1 MPQDVAVGKPVF
13 RVLDLADDSL
23 KSPKPRIPVSVDSFD
38 DLKSRGHHRDLPRSG
53 SALYVETQ
61 SAAEAGPNAQ
71 LTGPNVVTYA
81 EEKFRPSPRSDIA
94 TRVVRQGRRTLGTS
108 DGCDFQGEM
117 VLNHGMEVS
126 LTELSYDPQMCL
138 SLVNISVVRGQGI
151 LKSEKSSPQGTEPRW
166 RQPPSQEL

>member
-1 MPQDVAVGKPVF
+1 MAEVNTALVPQDVAVGKPVF

-94 TRVVRQGRRTLGTS
+94 TRVVRQGRRTLERLMVVTS
-108 DGCDFQGEM
+108 RE
-117 VLNHGMEVS
+117 
-126 LTELSYDPQMCL
+126 
-138 SLVNISVVRGQGI
+138 RW
-151 LKSEKSSPQGTEPRW
+151 SSTTGWKYP
-166 RQPPSQEL
+166 